1 MRGGASS
8 PESGSLSPGCAVS
21 ADAAVRHIFIQTTKS
36 LCKMNRNGK
45 GNGAEGSKWGRHPKE
60 SRKSHCVMV
69 RFDNEEWLKF
79 LSMHEKSGV
88 YARAVFLKA
97 HFFRQPFRVLV
108 TDRTLLDYCTKLS
121 AFHAQY
127 RMVGN
132 NYNQVLRELRCHF
145 SEKKAM
151 ALLYRL
157 EKCTGELA
165 ALTQQVMELSRE
177 FRQKLSEKEEKS

>member
-1 MRGGASS
+1 
-8 PESGSLSPGCAVS
+8 
-21 ADAAVRHIFIQTTKS
+21 
-36 LCKMNRNGK
+36 MNRNVK

-132 NYNQVLRELRCHF
+132 NYNQLRCHF

>member
-1 MRGGASS
+1 
-8 PESGSLSPGCAVS
+8 
-21 ADAAVRHIFIQTTKS
+21 
-36 LCKMNRNGK
+36 MNRNGK

-60 SRKSHCVMV
+60 SCKSHCVMV

-132 NYNQVLRELRCHF
+132 NYNQVVRELRCHF
-145 SEKKAM
+145 SAM